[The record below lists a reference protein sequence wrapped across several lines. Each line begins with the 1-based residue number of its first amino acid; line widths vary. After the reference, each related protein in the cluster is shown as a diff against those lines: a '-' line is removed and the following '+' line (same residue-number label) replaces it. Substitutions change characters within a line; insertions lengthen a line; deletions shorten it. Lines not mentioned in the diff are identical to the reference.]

1 MVLFS
6 DLVWERHPLYAEGQ
20 GIMARV
26 VCQNGYRASIVRTPH
41 SHGGTTGLYEIR
53 IMHPHERDT
62 DIPEVKGWLT
72 PAHVSHE
79 LISLHNLPPVKERAA
94 NEEGKTNEED
104 LAGE

>member
-26 VCQNGYRASIVRTPH
+26 VCKNGYRASIVRTPH
-41 SHGGTTGLYEIR
+41 SHGGTTGLYSIR
-53 IMHPHERDT
+53 IMHPLDRDT

-72 PAHVSHE
+72 PARVNHQ
-79 LISLHNLPPVKERAA
+79 LITLQNLPATDDRAHHNQGTD
-94 NEEGKTNEED
+94 NEEI
-104 LAGE
+104 